1 MSQRLSAL
9 ILLAACGKAADK
21 APPSTAG
28 SDKPPPVAAQPAPA
42 KPQAKDPTV
51 KDMLAKGTS
60 CELQQGGLPLACPEL
75 KAIGDYAFQHQG
87 STEAAETCAA
97 FLGDPDNKKRLLAA
111 ECLFHFNAVGK
122 TPELGFALDA
132 IETEKEPKT
141 LEEIA
146 WGISG
151 AEAVTAKLDDRV
163 LTVSQKLMADPKT
176 DTAAGYLFGTLFPQ
190 YMMGSGPKP
199 PIKAQTLAIASL
211 TRDGTGMQREAF
223 NAVKMLDD
231 KAAVCTALDSDLR
244 VDAKRWADAADAIV
258 AMKDACVANLAKTID
273 FTLARL
279 AAGDAHLEL
288 LRRFDSVFDLD
299 APTRAKIQKAVRAAR
314 AKAEDWQRKDFDAT
328 ADQFSKPPKP
338 RK

>member
-28 SDKPPPVAAQPAPA
+28 SDKPPPVAAQPAPV
-42 KPQAKDPTV
+42 KPQIKDPAV

-60 CELQQGGLPLACPEL
+60 CELQQGGLPLACPEF

-97 FLGDPDNKKRLLAA
+97 FLSDPDNKKRLLAA

-151 AEAVTAKLDDRV
+151 AEAVTAK
-163 LTVSQKLMADPKT
+163 
-176 DTAAGYLFGTLFPQ
+176 
-190 YMMGSGPKP
+190 
-199 PIKAQTLAIASL
+199 
-211 TRDGTGMQREAF
+211 
-223 NAVKMLDD
+223 
-231 KAAVCTALDSDLR
+231 
-244 VDAKRWADAADAIV
+244 
-258 AMKDACVANLAKTID
+258 
-273 FTLARL
+273 
-279 AAGDAHLEL
+279 
-288 LRRFDSVFDLD
+288 
-299 APTRAKIQKAVRAAR
+299 
-314 AKAEDWQRKDFDAT
+314 
-328 ADQFSKPPKP
+328 
-338 RK
+338 